1 MKSSLENSKT
11 AKVHY
16 LSHHAVVREDAL
28 TTKVRVVMDGS
39 AKVNA
44 EAPSL
49 NECLYTGP
57 SLTPNIL
64 NILLRFRWFKVPIIS
79 NIEKAFH
86 MIRVDERDRDSL
98 RFLWIDD
105 INSTDPRLVFLRFC
119 RVVFGL
125 NCSPF
130 LLGGTLHHHITNYKF
145 DDSKFAEELLKS
157 IYVDDLINGGE
168 NQQRALKVYELSK
181 ACLEK
186 GGFNLRKWRTSDPE
200 LQSLIDEIETKQQ
213 TPKAETIFESDETSY
228 AKTVIGGTENL
239 EPSEQKVLGLKWNY
253 ESDELLLILTNLLS

>member
-1 MKSSLENSKT
+1 MREN
-11 AKVHY
+11 
-16 LSHHAVVREDAL
+16 AL
-28 TTKVRVVMDGS
+28 ATNVRVVMDGS

-64 NILLRFRWFKVPIIS
+64 DILLRFRWFKVPIIS
-79 NIEKAFH
+79 DVEKAFR

-105 INSTDPRLVFLRFC
+105 INSIDPRLVFLRFC
-119 RVVFGL
+119 RVAFGL

-145 DDSKFAEELLKS
+145 DDPKFAEELLKS

-168 NQQRALKVYELSK
+168 NQYRAQKVYELSK
-181 ACLEK
+181 ARLEK
-186 GGFNLRKWRTSDPE
+186 GGFYLRKRRTSDPE
-200 LQSLIDEIETKQQ
+200 LRSLIDEIKTKQQ
-213 TPKAETIFESDETSY
+213 IPKAETKFESDEISY
-228 AKTVIGGTENL
+228 VKTVVGGTENL
-239 EPSEQKVLGLKWNY
+239 EPSEQKVLV
-253 ESDELLLILTNLLS
+253 

>member
-1 MKSSLENSKT
+1 M
-11 AKVHY
+11 
-16 LSHHAVVREDAL
+16 REDAL

-79 NIEKAFH
+79 DIEKAFH

-130 LLGGTLHHHITNYKF
+130 LLGGTLHHHITNFEF
-145 DDSKFAEELLKS
+145 DDPKFAEELLKS

-200 LQSLIDEIETKQQ
+200 LQSLIDEIEAKQQ
-213 TPKAETIFESDETSY
+213 TPKPETKFESDETSY
-228 AKTVIGGTENL
+228 AKTV
-239 EPSEQKVLGLKWNY
+239 V
-253 ESDELLLILTNLLS
+253 